1 MEYLA
6 AIIAEG
12 PDRSSVQGFQFLLQD
27 VILLARSPPPKP
39 IITAPTGG
47 GHSFPR
53 DPGCDWGQSRAA
65 QWRTGPERGVWNV
78 RPLCALAYH
87 CGDLRCSIFEQ
98 RT

>member
-27 VILLARSPPPKP
+27 MTLLARSPPPKP

-47 GHSFPR
+47 GRFVPTRSGMRLGSVAGSPVAYRPGRGGMERTSFMCVGLPLR
-53 DPGCDWGQSRAA
+53 
-65 QWRTGPERGVWNV
+65 
-78 RPLCALAYH
+78 RPQMQHL
-87 CGDLRCSIFEQ
+87 
-98 RT
+98 